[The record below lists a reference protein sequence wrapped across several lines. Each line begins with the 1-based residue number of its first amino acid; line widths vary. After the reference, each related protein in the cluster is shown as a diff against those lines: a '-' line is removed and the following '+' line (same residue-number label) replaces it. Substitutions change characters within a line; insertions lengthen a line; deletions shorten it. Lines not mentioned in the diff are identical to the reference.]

1 MNLKKKTN
9 IDFDFF
15 NTKETQK
22 QKEKIRK
29 REQFNQ
35 TFDDLLWGFIAF
47 SYFTYGMKMLILI

>member
-15 NTKETQK
+15 NTKQSKK

-29 REQFNQ
+29 RAEFEKN
-35 TFDDLLWGFIAF
+35 FDDAMWGFIAF
-47 SYFTYGMKMLILI
+47 SYFTYGMKMLSIA